1 MLFRSGVHICQL
13 PNSLPLTTRQDQ
25 ELECFTIDGQTWS
38 AVLKDPNTT
47 EPYINV
53 KRGDFEERIWLY
65 WEYRSGMKFEKK
77 LFTAAVWD
85 CSKEDLK
92 HTNTW
97 ENGD

>member
-1 MLFRSGVHICQL
+1 MWLSNI
-13 PNSLPLTTRQDQ
+13 PITTLQDQ
-25 ELECFTIDGQTWS
+25 ELECFTIDGQPWY

-47 EPYINV
+47 EPYIV
-53 KRGDFEERIWLY
+53 AKGSDSEENIWLY
-65 WEYRSGMKFEKK
+65 WEVRSGLKFEKK
-77 LFTAAVWD
+77 WFTAAVWD